1 MEESMLI
8 NEDLIVLNL
17 PAKSKEE
24 AIQMLAEKAAAAG
37 RVADI
42 AGYREAVLHR
52 EGEYSTGMGF
62 GVAIPHGKTN
72 AVTEPLLMYATVQ
85 PMDWQSLDGNPI
97 DIIFMIGV
105 PADNAGD
112 VHLKIL
118 ANLSRR
124 LMKEDFRTN
133 LRAAQSAA
141 AVLKVLQ
148 DHEIGL

>member
-1 MEESMLI
+1 MLI
-8 NEDLIVLNL
+8 TEELIALNL
-17 PAKSKEE
+17 PATSKTE
-24 AIQMLAEKAAAAG
+24 AIQMLAEIAAKAG
-37 RVADI
+37 RVADVD
-42 AGYREAVLHR
+42 GYREAVLHR

-72 AVTEPLLMYATVQ
+72 AVTEPLLLYATVQ
-85 PMDWQSLDGNPI
+85 PPIDWQSLDGNPI
-97 DIIFMIGV
+97 DVIFMIGV

-133 LRAAQSAA
+133 LRAAKTPVEVLQ
-141 AVLKVLQ
+141 VLK
-148 DHEIGL
+148 DYEIGL

>member
-1 MEESMLI
+1 MLI
-8 NEDLIVLNL
+8 TEDLIALNL
-17 PAKSKEE
+17 PAKSKNE

-37 RVADI
+37 RVADVE
-42 AGYREAVLHR
+42 GYRDAVLHR

-72 AVTEPLLMYATVQ
+72 AVTEPLLMYATVES
-85 PMDWQSLDGNPI
+85 MDWESLDGNPI
-97 DIIFMIGV
+97 DVIFMIGV

-133 LRAAQSAA
+133 LRAASTASEVLQ
-141 AVLKVLQ
+141 VLK
-148 DHEIGL
+148 DYEIGL